1 MLGVWLENNKLSVRD
16 DIEIPRPVS
25 DEALVRV
32 VKAGI
37 CATDLELVKGY
48 YPFTGI
54 LGHEFVGEVIECPSN
69 ASLVSQ
75 RVTAMINIACGEC
88 RQCRNDRPHHCEKRE
103 VLGIKGHHGA
113 FAEFLT
119 VPIANI
125 IAVPN
130 GISDEAAVFIEP
142 LAAALRIH
150 EQVLV
155 TQKDKVLVLGGG
167 KLGQLIA
174 QSFAQTGCQLQVAAR
189 YTNQI
194 LLLDSR
200 GIISIHEDFI
210 PPQQFDLVVEVTG
223 TPDGFSL
230 AQRAVRPEGIIVLK
244 STFKENTSV
253 DLSAVV
259 VNEIT
264 VIGSRCGL
272 FEPAV
277 RLLMKQEVD
286 PTILI
291 EQQYPL
297 TDALAAFE
305 KAVAPGAMKILL
317 TP

>member
-1 MLGVWLENNKLSVRD
+1 LLGVWLENNKLSVRD
-16 DIEIPRPVS
+16 DIEIPRPAS

-37 CATDLELVKGY
+37 CATDLELVNGY
-48 YPFTGI
+48 YPFTRI

-103 VLGIKGHHGA
+103 VLGIKEHHGA

-150 EQVLV
+150 EQILV

-174 QSFAQTGCQLQVAAR
+174 QSFAQTGCLLQVAAR
-189 YTNQI
+189 YPNQI

-200 GIISIHEDFI
+200 GIISIHEDSI
-210 PPQQFDLVVEVTG
+210 PPQQYDLVVEVTG

-253 DLSAVV
+253 DLSAAV

-277 RLLMKQEVD
+277 RLLMKQGVD

-291 EQQYPL
+291 EHQYPL

-305 KAVAPGAMKILL
+305 KAAAPGAMKILL